1 MARFG
6 VALLLFAVMIRYASA
21 EAPKQMVDDVYA
33 LTEAAA
39 VLIVCFE
46 SPSYKQ
52 LDTHAALQLF
62 DLLLRLADLVERIA
76 NRFDDEALYFTFEIG
91 QVEMSS
97 DPELKQYVQREY
109 QYCGE
114 SLFEEMEAYI
124 SEVESQLG
132 QFLA

>member
-1 MARFG
+1 
-6 VALLLFAVMIRYASA
+6 
-21 EAPKQMVDDVYA
+21 VYA

-132 QFLA
+132 QFLDR